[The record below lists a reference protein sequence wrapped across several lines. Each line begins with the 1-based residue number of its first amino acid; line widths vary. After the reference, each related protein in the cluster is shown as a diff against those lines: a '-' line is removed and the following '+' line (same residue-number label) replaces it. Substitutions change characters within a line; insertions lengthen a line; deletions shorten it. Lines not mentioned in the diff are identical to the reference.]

1 MFLNLLLDKFWI
13 QMLKPHILNYSSEDN
28 HIINQDCQDVEKRRP
43 CILQKKAVFDRKEKH
58 DLIFKAKT
66 GLVTS
71 KSKPKVFM
79 IG

>member
-1 MFLNLLLDKFWI
+1 
-13 QMLKPHILNYSSEDN
+13 MLKLHILTYSSKDN
-28 HIINQDCQDVEKRRP
+28 HIINQGCHDVEKGRP

-58 DLIFKAKT
+58 DMIFKAKT
-66 GLVTS
+66 GLLTS

>member
-1 MFLNLLLDKFWI
+1 
-13 QMLKPHILNYSSEDN
+13 MLKLHILTYSSKDN
-28 HIINQDCQDVEKRRP
+28 HIINQGCHDAEKGRP

-58 DLIFKAKT
+58 DMIFKAKT
-66 GLVTS
+66 GLLTS